1 VYIKRVSTQT
11 LLVLIILQIKLIIN
25 KEKKFMKVKPLQ
37 DRVLVERLQEEEK
50 TKGGLFIPDS
60 AKEKPMQGKVV
71 AAGNGRVMEDGKK
84 IPMDVKVGDVVL
96 FAKYSGN
103 DVKIDDKE
111 YLIMKED
118 DILAIVEK

>member
-1 VYIKRVSTQT
+1 
-11 LLVLIILQIKLIIN
+11 
-25 KEKKFMKVKPLQ
+25 MKVKPLQ

-71 AAGNGRVMEDGKK
+71 AAGNGRILEDGKK
-84 IPMDVKVGDVVL
+84 IPMDVKVGDIVL

>member
-1 VYIKRVSTQT
+1 
-11 LLVLIILQIKLIIN
+11 
-25 KEKKFMKVKPLQ
+25 MKVKPLQ

-71 AAGNGRVMEDGKK
+71 AAGNGRVLEDGKK
-84 IPMDVKVGDVVL
+84 IPMDVKVGDIVL

>member
-1 VYIKRVSTQT
+1 
-11 LLVLIILQIKLIIN
+11 
-25 KEKKFMKVKPLQ
+25 
-37 DRVLVERLQEEEK
+37 
-50 TKGGLFIPDS
+50 
-60 AKEKPMQGKVV
+60 
-71 AAGNGRVMEDGKK
+71 
-84 IPMDVKVGDVVL
+84 MDVKVGDIVL

>member
-1 VYIKRVSTQT
+1 
-11 LLVLIILQIKLIIN
+11 
-25 KEKKFMKVKPLQ
+25 MKVKPLQ

-71 AAGNGRVMEDGKK
+71 AAGNGRVLEDGKK
-84 IPMDVKVGDVVL
+84 IPMDVKVGDIVL

-118 DILAIVEK
+118 DILAVVEK

>member
-1 VYIKRVSTQT
+1 
-11 LLVLIILQIKLIIN
+11 
-25 KEKKFMKVKPLQ
+25 MKVKPLQ
-37 DRVLVERLQEEEK
+37 DRILVERLQEEEK

-71 AAGNGRVMEDGKK
+71 AAGSGRMTEDGKK
-84 IPMDVKVGDVVL
+84 IPMELKVGDTVL

>member
-1 VYIKRVSTQT
+1 
-11 LLVLIILQIKLIIN
+11 
-25 KEKKFMKVKPLQ
+25 MKVKPLQ
-37 DRVLVERLQEEEK
+37 DRVLVERLQVEEK

-71 AAGNGRVMEDGKK
+71 AAGNGRILEDGKK
-84 IPMDVKVGDVVL
+84 IPMDVKVGDIVL

>member
-1 VYIKRVSTQT
+1 
-11 LLVLIILQIKLIIN
+11 
-25 KEKKFMKVKPLQ
+25 MKVKPLQ

-50 TKGGLFIPDS
+50 TKAGLFIPDS
-60 AKEKPMQGKVV
+60 AKEKPMQGKVI
-71 AAGNGRVMEDGKK
+71 AAGNGRVLEDGKK

>member
-1 VYIKRVSTQT
+1 
-11 LLVLIILQIKLIIN
+11 
-25 KEKKFMKVKPLQ
+25 MKVKPLQ
-37 DRVLVERLQEEEK
+37 DRILVERLQEEEK

-71 AAGNGRVMEDGKK
+71 AAGNGRITEDGKK
-84 IPMDVKVGDVVL
+84 IPMDVKVGDIVL

>member
-1 VYIKRVSTQT
+1 
-11 LLVLIILQIKLIIN
+11 
-25 KEKKFMKVKPLQ
+25 
-37 DRVLVERLQEEEK
+37 
-50 TKGGLFIPDS
+50 
-60 AKEKPMQGKVV
+60 
-71 AAGNGRVMEDGKK
+71 
-84 IPMDVKVGDVVL
+84 VGDIVL

>member
-1 VYIKRVSTQT
+1 
-11 LLVLIILQIKLIIN
+11 
-25 KEKKFMKVKPLQ
+25 MKVKPLQ

-50 TKGGLFIPDS
+50 TKGGIIIPDS

-71 AAGNGRVMEDGKK
+71 AAGGGRISEDGKK
-84 IPMDVKVGDVVL
+84 IPMDVKVGDTVL

>member
-1 VYIKRVSTQT
+1 
-11 LLVLIILQIKLIIN
+11 
-25 KEKKFMKVKPLQ
+25 MKVKPLQ

-71 AAGNGRVMEDGKK
+71 AAGNGRILEDGKK
-84 IPMDVKVGDVVL
+84 IQMDVKVGDIVL

>member
-1 VYIKRVSTQT
+1 
-11 LLVLIILQIKLIIN
+11 
-25 KEKKFMKVKPLQ
+25 MKVKPLQ
-37 DRVLVERLQEEEK
+37 DRVLVERLQEEGK

-84 IPMDVKVGDVVL
+84 IPMDVKIGDVVL

>member
-1 VYIKRVSTQT
+1 
-11 LLVLIILQIKLIIN
+11 
-25 KEKKFMKVKPLQ
+25 MKVKPLH
-37 DRVLVERLQEEEK
+37 DRILVERLQEEEK

-60 AKEKPMQGKVV
+60 AKEKPMQGKIV
-71 AAGNGRVMEDGKK
+71 ASGNGRITEDGKK
-84 IPMDVKVGDVVL
+84 IPMDVKVGDIVL

-118 DILAIVEK
+118 DILAVVEK

>member
-1 VYIKRVSTQT
+1 
-11 LLVLIILQIKLIIN
+11 
-25 KEKKFMKVKPLQ
+25 MKVKPLQ

-60 AKEKPMQGKVV
+60 AKEKPMQGKIV
-71 AAGNGRVMEDGKK
+71 AAGNGRITEDGKK
-84 IPMDVKVGDVVL
+84 LPMDVKVGDVVL

>member
-1 VYIKRVSTQT
+1 
-11 LLVLIILQIKLIIN
+11 
-25 KEKKFMKVKPLQ
+25 MKVKPLQ

-71 AAGNGRVMEDGKK
+71 AAGNGRVTEDGKK
-84 IPMDVKVGDVVL
+84 IPMDVKVGDLVL

>member
-1 VYIKRVSTQT
+1 
-11 LLVLIILQIKLIIN
+11 
-25 KEKKFMKVKPLQ
+25 MKVKPLH
-37 DRVLVERLQEEEK
+37 DRILVERLQEEEK

-60 AKEKPMQGKVV
+60 AKEKPMQGKIV
-71 AAGNGRVMEDGKK
+71 AAGNGRITEDGKK
-84 IPMDVKVGDVVL
+84 IPMDVNVGDIVL

>member
-1 VYIKRVSTQT
+1 
-11 LLVLIILQIKLIIN
+11 
-25 KEKKFMKVKPLQ
+25 MKIKPLQ

-50 TKGGLFIPDS
+50 TKGGIIIPDS

-71 AAGNGRVMEDGKK
+71 AAGGGRVLEDGKK
-84 IPMDVKVGDVVL
+84 VPMDVKIGDVVL

-103 DVKIDDKE
+103 DVKIEDKE

-118 DILAIVEK
+118 DILAIVE

>member
-1 VYIKRVSTQT
+1 
-11 LLVLIILQIKLIIN
+11 
-25 KEKKFMKVKPLQ
+25 MKVKPLQ
-37 DRVLVERLQEEEK
+37 DRILVERLQEEEK

-60 AKEKPMQGKVV
+60 AKEKPMQGKIV
-71 AAGNGRVMEDGKK
+71 AAGNGRITEDGKK
-84 IPMDVKVGDVVL
+84 IPMDVKVGDIVL